1 MGDIAIG
8 LAEGKTLEQK
18 AEARIKA
25 ENERYKE
32 QNCAGL
38 SAQACSAQMYE
49 ERRESL
55 AYTLAGGAV
64 VAGAVAGGMLLG
76 PALLNACGM
85 NPVACTELT
94 IAAAEVPF
102 GAATA
107 GGAAL
112 GVGGFGSLGL
122 KEVAATAD
130 AAAARNVETV
140 TGGALGAKGT
150 GAADIPA
157 TSSIARDGLR
167 NDLAMQAGIPRSLD
181 KVWGSS
187 IDDLAQAYRMD
198 GAKLVPKPPKP
209 ETSGN
214 AQAFTVEG
222 HPTIK
227 EVQYH
232 SGGGR
237 HDAEYYKFTYR
248 DGTEVRVIDSGSGFK
263 PGTITKYQQ
272 YYDKQGNR
280 LKYDAGQWKAWE

>member
-18 AEARIKA
+18 AEERIKA

-107 GGAAL
+107 GGTVISRKLPGRLAA
-112 GVGGFGSLGL
+112 
-122 KEVAATAD
+122 
-130 AAAARNVETV
+130 
-140 TGGALGAKGT
+140 
-150 GAADIPA
+150 
-157 TSSIARDGLR
+157 
-167 NDLAMQAGIPRSLD
+167 
-181 KVWGSS
+181 
-187 IDDLAQAYRMD
+187 
-198 GAKLVPKPPKP
+198 
-209 ETSGN
+209 
-214 AQAFTVEG
+214 
-222 HPTIK
+222 
-227 EVQYH
+227 
-232 SGGGR
+232 
-237 HDAEYYKFTYR
+237 
-248 DGTEVRVIDSGSGFK
+248 VR
-263 PGTITKYQQ
+263 
-272 YYDKQGNR
+272 
-280 LKYDAGQWKAWE
+280 E